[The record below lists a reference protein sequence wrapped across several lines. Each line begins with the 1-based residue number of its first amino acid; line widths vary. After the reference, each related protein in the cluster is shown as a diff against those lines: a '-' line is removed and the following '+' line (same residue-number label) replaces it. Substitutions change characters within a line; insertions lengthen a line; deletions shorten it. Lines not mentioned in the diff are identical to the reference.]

1 MNNRETKTFETDPS
15 KLIHARPVAE
25 IYRSLSTGPTGLTQ
39 VEADDRLKRFGCNTI
54 REVRRKSLY
63 LKFLANFTHLMAIL
77 LWAGGALAFVGH
89 MPQLGWAIWTV
100 IVINAFFSFWQ
111 EFKAEK
117 AMEALRRLLPVYAG
131 VIRDGEERRIP
142 AEELVPGD
150 LMLLAEGDR
159 ISADA
164 RLVQESELRVDHST
178 LSGESHP
185 LRKTADVVLREDLS
199 RTALPNLVFAG
210 TSVASGTGKAV
221 VFATGMATEFGK
233 IAHLTLGLKE
243 EISPLQIEI
252 NNVARVVAALAVSIG
267 TVFFFLSVSVIH
279 RPLDVGFI
287 FAVGMIVAFV
297 PEGLLPTVTLALALA
312 VQRMARRNA
321 LVKKLS
327 AVETLGSCSVICTD
341 KTGTLT
347 QNEMTVRHLWLA
359 GRRLSITGAGYAPE
373 GEILEEGRRTV
384 HPAVGESRL
393 MLLAAGLC
401 NDSRILPPDTAS
413 PSWTVLGDPTE
424 AAMRVAAIKGG
435 LDLESEGQSFPR
447 IRELAF
453 DSKRK
458 RMSTIHRVSESEER
472 GTRDK
477 LRTSRLRTGA
487 NLEPRSPDLEPGSI
501 AFVKGAPRE
510 TLALCTRIAVNGEDR
525 PLNGEL
531 REKIMTAND
540 DYAGNGLR
548 VLAVAFRRLPQGFR
562 NFSPD
567 GVEQELT
574 FLGLMAMMDPPR
586 PEVADAVEKC
596 RRAGIRV
603 IMITG
608 DYGLTAESIARRI
621 GIIAESRPRIISG
634 YELDALD
641 DDSLKKALEQDVIFA
656 RVAPEHKLRVVSAL
670 REKGHIVAVT
680 GDGVNDAPAL
690 KKADIG
696 IAMGIAGTEVA
707 KEAADMVL
715 TDDNFASIVNAIEE
729 GRAVYANIK
738 KFVTYIF
745 SHNMT
750 EAWPFI
756 VQIMFNIPLALPVM
770 QVLAIDLGTDIV
782 PALALGTETPEP
794 GTMDCGPR
802 GPKDRLVD
810 ARLLVRALLW
820 LGSIQTALCFSGF
833 FFLYRSFGYH
843 DLLHL
848 PRSDF
853 LPYSARLS
861 THEGYIYVL
870 STAAFLAGVIAT
882 QIGNAY
888 ACRTRLTS
896 VFRIGFFSNRFLLM
910 GILFELALVNVLI
923 YVRPFQKI
931 FELAPLPFRFWAFLF
946 VFPPIMFFA
955 EEGRKAL
962 VRRWM
967 RRKDLTGGDK

>member
-1 MNNRETKTFETDPS
+1 MNNRETKTFEPDPC
-15 KLIHARPVAE
+15 KTIHTLPISE
-25 IYRSLSTGPTGLTQ
+25 IYRSLSTSPLGLTQ
-39 VEADDRLKRFGCNTI
+39 TEAEERFKRFGRNTI
-54 REVRRKSLY
+54 REVRRKPLY
-63 LKFLANFTHLMAIL
+63 LKFFANFTHLMAIL
-77 LWAGGALAFVGH
+77 LWAGGILAFIGH

-100 IVINAFFSFWQ
+100 IVINAVFSFWQ

-117 AMEALRRLLPVYAG
+117 AMEALRRLLPVY
-131 VIRDGEERRIP
+131 VRVLRDGEERRIP

-159 ISADA
+159 ISADG

-185 LRKTADVVLREDLS
+185 LRKTADVVLREDLG

-210 TSVASGTGKAV
+210 TSVASGAGKAV
-221 VFATGMATEFGK
+221 VFATGMETEFGK

-243 EISPLQIEI
+243 EISPLQREI
-252 NNVARVVAALAVSIG
+252 NNVARVVAALAVGIG
-267 TVFFFLSVSVIH
+267 TVFFFLSVAVVH

-312 VQRMARRNA
+312 VQRMAKRNA
-321 LVKKLS
+321 LVKRLS

-347 QNEMTVRHLWLA
+347 QNEMTVRYLWLA
-359 GRRLSITGAGYAPE
+359 GRRLAITGVGYAGE
-373 GEILEEGRRTV
+373 GEIFEEGKRVAR
-384 HPAVGESRL
+384 PATGELRL
-393 MLLAAGLC
+393 LLLAAGLC
-401 NDSRILPPDTAS
+401 NDSRILPPNATS
-413 PSWTVLGDPTE
+413 RSWTVLGDPTE

-435 LDLESEGQSFPR
+435 LNLETEEQSSPR

-458 RMSTIHRVSESEER
+458 RMSTIH
-472 GTRDK
+472 K
-477 LRTSRLRTGA
+477 LSSDEQWT
-487 NLEPRSPDLEPGSI
+487 NLEPRTSSLEPGLV

-510 TLALCTRIAVNGEDR
+510 MLALCTSIAMNGENR
-525 PLNGEL
+525 PLSDKV
-531 REKIMTAND
+531 REQIMNAND

-548 VLAVAFRRLPQGFR
+548 VLAVALRRLPAGFR
-562 NFSPD
+562 DYSPD
-567 GVEQELT
+567 GVERDLT

-596 RRAGIRV
+596 RRAGIRI

-621 GIIAESRPRIISG
+621 GIIGRGRPRIFSG
-634 YELDALD
+634 HELDAID
-641 DDSLKKALEQDVIFA
+641 DDALKEALENQVIFA

-696 IAMGIAGTEVA
+696 VAMGIAGTEVA

-756 VQIMFNIPLALPVM
+756 VQIMLNIPLALPVM

-782 PALALGTETPEP
+782 PALALGTEAPEP

-802 GPKDRLVD
+802 GPKERLVD
-810 ARLLVRALLW
+810 RRLLVRALLW
-820 LGSIQTALCFSGF
+820 LGSLQTALCFTGF
-833 FFLYRSFGYH
+833 FFLYKTFGYH
-843 DLLHL
+843 NLLHL
-848 PRSDF
+848 PRPDL
-853 LPYSARLS
+853 LPYTARLS
-861 THEGYIYVL
+861 THDGHVYVL
-870 STAAFLAGVIAT
+870 STAIFLAGVITT

-896 VFRIGFFSNRFLLM
+896 VFKIGFFSNRFLLM
-910 GILFELALVNVLI
+910 GILFELLLVSILI
-923 YVRPFQKI
+923 YVPPFQRI
-931 FELAPLPFRFWAFLF
+931 FELAPLPIHFWAFLF
-946 VFPPIMFFA
+946 VYPPVMFLA
-955 EEGRKAL
+955 EEGRKAFIRWRT
-962 VRRWM
+962 RR
-967 RRKDLTGGDK
+967 RDEERGDT